1 MVWRYVARVMA
12 GERGLK
18 GPGTVRIWLATLAVL
33 CASASLEA
41 LTSGRDLHGK
51 AGGAVG
57 RGLASLFGHMLGWT
71 GAFLLM
77 LGVLLWV
84 APMVFGHSWRQ
95 LLARL
100 RQAGEAPPVQAD
112 ARHDEADDGLKP
124 TALGLGG
131 AEQAM
136 GSGHAGASRRH
147 GIEAGSAWR
156 QPAWQP
162 PPRTRE
168 SPPQPGEIW
177 PLLNAQGRPE
187 MPLPV
192 AAQPAPVPVPAPAAT
207 PKAATQAPSSRSAL
221 RATIVS
227 SPFHRPQPSDG
238 DQPPSSPEADDAR
251 SAPVE
256 DAAPAISPAAEPDA
270 PASAPP
276 EPAEPS
282 PPTVD
287 LEAVRQEAEAL
298 LAELR
303 GLMTPLAAAP
313 VASPEP
319 EPEPEPEAET
329 EVTPEAEA
337 EPEAKAEVEAEA
349 PAPESVAPAL
359 QEAEAATAAEAPLP
373 APEPAPAIEADDAA
387 PPPPA
392 VPAQKP
398 RIVLP
403 AVVGQVVSN
412 AMPAPAAAPVAAAPP
427 APPRVVDYRLPN
439 VALLT
444 AASPDTVAVPAEH
457 LEETSHLI
465 AQRLAE
471 FKVPVTVAGASAGPV
486 ITRFEVDPAIG
497 VRGAQVVGLMKDLA
511 RALGVTSIRVVET
524 IPGKTCMGLELPNAR
539 RAMIRLSEVVNAPDF
554 QSHASHLVLAMGKD
568 ITGNPVVTDLAR
580 APHLLVA
587 GTTGSGKSVA
597 VNAMILSML
606 YKATPEDVRLIMIDP
621 KMLEL
626 SVYEGIPHLLAPVVT
641 DMKQAAHA
649 LNWCVGEMEKRYR
662 LMSAL
667 GVRNLA
673 GYNQKIRAAQQ
684 RRPQGAEP
692 VLADARRARA
702 AVHAADDRGGDR

>member
-1 MVWRYVARVMA
+1 MGLGWFGISSVWLLPMVWRYVARVMA

-282 PPTVD
+282 PP
-287 LEAVRQEAEAL
+287 RSIWKPYG
-298 LAELR
+298 R
-303 GLMTPLAAAP
+303 RRKPCWPNCAA
-313 VASPEP
+313 
-319 EPEPEPEAET
+319 
-329 EVTPEAEA
+329 
-337 EPEAKAEVEAEA
+337 
-349 PAPESVAPAL
+349 
-359 QEAEAATAAEAPLP
+359 
-373 APEPAPAIEADDAA
+373 
-387 PPPPA
+387 
-392 VPAQKP
+392 
-398 RIVLP
+398 
-403 AVVGQVVSN
+403 
-412 AMPAPAAAPVAAAPP
+412 
-427 APPRVVDYRLPN
+427 
-439 VALLT
+439 
-444 AASPDTVAVPAEH
+444 
-457 LEETSHLI
+457 
-465 AQRLAE
+465 
-471 FKVPVTVAGASAGPV
+471 
-486 ITRFEVDPAIG
+486 
-497 VRGAQVVGLMKDLA
+497 
-511 RALGVTSIRVVET
+511 
-524 IPGKTCMGLELPNAR
+524 
-539 RAMIRLSEVVNAPDF
+539 
-554 QSHASHLVLAMGKD
+554 
-568 ITGNPVVTDLAR
+568 
-580 APHLLVA
+580 
-587 GTTGSGKSVA
+587 
-597 VNAMILSML
+597 
-606 YKATPEDVRLIMIDP
+606 
-621 KMLEL
+621 
-626 SVYEGIPHLLAPVVT
+626 
-641 DMKQAAHA
+641 
-649 LNWCVGEMEKRYR
+649 
-662 LMSAL
+662 
-667 GVRNLA
+667 
-673 GYNQKIRAAQQ
+673 
-684 RRPQGAEP
+684 
-692 VLADARRARA
+692 
-702 AVHAADDRGGDR
+702 